1 MSDTFPG
8 IKSKHSLVANYVT
21 EPLWEMLGIA
31 KNKTSGFSL
40 SKAIACAMQIDDQL
54 CRIYAGD

>member
-21 EPLWEMLGIA
+21 EPLWEKLCMA
-31 KNKTSGFSL
+31 KTKTSGFNL
-40 SKAIACAMQIDDQL
+40 NKTIACAVQYDNQH
-54 CRIYAGD
+54 RGIYAGD